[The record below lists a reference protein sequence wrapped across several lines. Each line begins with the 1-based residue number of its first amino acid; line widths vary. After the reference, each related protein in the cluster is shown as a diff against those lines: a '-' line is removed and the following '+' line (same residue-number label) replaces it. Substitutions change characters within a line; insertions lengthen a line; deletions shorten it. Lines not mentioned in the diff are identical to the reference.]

1 MNLLLIRHAI
11 ARDRA
16 EFAPAGAVESADDL
30 RPLTDEGKKKMR
42 RAARGLRAVVPSIEL
57 VATSPL
63 VRAVA
68 TGAILEEAY
77 ADSRPQPAL
86 REIDELRPG
95 AEADELLAWLDL
107 QSADPIALVGHE
119 PDLSALLA
127 RLVGAPRPFHPF
139 RKGGAACVA
148 FPGRVE
154 AGAGTLIWLL
164 PPGLLRELG
173 AGKKAEE
180 K

>member
-1 MNLLLIRHAI
+1 MQ
-11 ARDRA
+11 
-16 EFAPAGAVESADDL
+16 
-30 RPLTDEGKKKMR
+30 
-42 RAARGLRAVVPSIEL
+42 RAARGLRVAVPSIEL
-57 VATSPL
+57 LATSPL

-77 ADSRPQPAL
+77 SDQRPRPVV

-95 AEADELLAWLDL
+95 TEADQLLDWLDL
-107 QSADPIALVGHE
+107 QSAEPIALVGHE
-119 PDLSALLA
+119 PDLSDLLA
-127 RLVGAPRPFHPF
+127 RLVGAARTFYRF

-154 AGAGTLIWLL
+154 AGAGTLSWVL

-173 AGKKAEE
+173 SGKKAGAR
-180 K
+180 

>member
-11 ARDRA
+11 AADRS
-16 EFAPAGAVESADDL
+16 EVESSDDL
-30 RPLTDEGKKKMR
+30 RPITEEGKKKMQ
-42 RAARGLRAVVPSIEL
+42 RAARGLRVVVPSIEL
-57 VATSPL
+57 FATSPL

-77 ADSRPQPAL
+77 SDLRPRPVV

-95 AEADELLAWLDL
+95 AEADDLLDWLDL
-107 QSADPIALVGHE
+107 QSADPIVLVGHE
-119 PDLSALLA
+119 PDLSELFA
-127 RLVGAPRPFHPF
+127 RLVGAPRPFLRF

-154 AGAGTLIWLL
+154 AGAGTLSWAL

-173 AGKKAEE
+173 SSKKTGGR
-180 K
+180 

>member
-11 ARDRA
+11 AADRS
-16 EFAPAGAVESADDL
+16 EGTSDEL
-30 RPLTDEGKKKMR
+30 RPLTEEGKKKMQ
-42 RAARGLRAVVPSIEL
+42 RAARGLRVAVPSIEL
-57 VATSPL
+57 LATSPL
-63 VRAVA
+63 VRSVA
-68 TGAILEEAY
+68 TGAIVEAAY
-77 ADSRPQPAL
+77 ADLKVGSAV

-95 AEADELLAWLDL
+95 AEPDDLLAWLDK

-119 PDLSALLA
+119 PDLSELLA
-127 RLVGAPRPFHPF
+127 RLVGAVRPFHRF
-139 RKGGAACVA
+139 RKGGVACIA

-154 AGAGTLIWLL
+154 AGAGTLSWVL

-173 AGKKAEE
+173 SGKKAGA

>member
-11 ARDRA
+11 AADRSD
-16 EFAPAGAVESADDL
+16 FESSDDL
-30 RPLTDEGKKKMR
+30 RPLTEEGKKKMQ
-42 RAARGLRAVVPSIEL
+42 RAARGLRVVVPSIEL
-57 VATSPL
+57 LATSPL

-77 ADSRPQPAL
+77 SDLRPRPVV

-95 AEADELLAWLDL
+95 AEADELLGWLDL

-119 PDLSALLA
+119 PDLSELLA
-127 RLVGAPRPFHPF
+127 RLVGAGRPFHRF
-139 RKGGAACVA
+139 RKGGAVCVA

-154 AGAGTLIWLL
+154 VGAGTLTWAL
-164 PPGLLRELG
+164 PPGLLRDLG
-173 AGKKAEE
+173 SGKKAGTR
-180 K
+180 